1 MYEAKLVDS
10 LNGQGE
16 LGHVETRDIL
26 GENFVLDEHSH
37 QIATGQELHEHVQEG
52 VVLESRV
59 QLDNPRAVRLGENVT
74 LGADVSKLVLLELY
88 CRLGLN

>member
-16 LGHVETRDIL
+16 LSHVKASDVLR
-26 GENFVLDEHSH
+26 ENLVLDEHSH
-37 QIATGQELHEHVQEG
+37 QITTWQELHEHVQEG

-59 QLDNPRAVRLGENVT
+59 ELDDPRTVRLGEDIT
-74 LGADVSKLVLLELY
+74 LGADVCKLVLLEL
-88 CRLGLN
+88 